1 MGCEFTFL
9 PEAERELRALDRGI
23 AKRILKKL
31 IWIAT
36 QDDPLRHAQFLHN
49 PKIGDV
55 RFRIGDYRVI
65 GLLNRKRNLV
75 TIVAIGHRRE
85 IYR

>member
-1 MGCEFTFL
+1 MTYEFRFL
-9 PEAERELRALDRGI
+9 LDAEKQLRALDHLTAR
-23 AKRILKKL
+23 RILKKL
-31 IWIAT
+31 LWIAE
-36 QDDPLRHAQFLHN
+36 QEHPLHFATFLHN

-65 GLLNRKRNLV
+65 ALVDERRKR
-75 TIVAIGHRRE
+75 IAIAAIGHRRE